1 MISAPKSPLQNIN
14 GSEIGGKDSVFPIST
29 IISPRFFCCLP
40 AYFLHFPSSCVNLVS
55 FREIP
60 RTFRIDVTIPLQ

>member
-29 IISPRFFCCLP
+29 IIFPRFFV
-40 AYFLHFPSSCVNLVS
+40 AYPLIFCIFRLLVS
-55 FREIP
+55 I
-60 RTFRIDVTIPLQ
+60 